1 VDEEPIEILAGMAE
15 RGEVDPWNIDI
26 VEVTDRFLNEL
37 ERRRQLD
44 LRISGRTLF
53 YAAILLRLKSVH
65 MGEPDCDA
73 LPEDGE
79 EFGDSEFDAE
89 PGFDYARF
97 SPVERL
103 EREIQRRIGRKEQ
116 RSRPVTLFELIKA
129 LKTAEKEER
138 RRQRMRTVREDTDDL
153 VSVDDVIATA
163 HNEDYRTASDKVQA
177 GVGEVVHHDGKIT
190 LRELAD
196 QLGWH
201 LTDVYIP
208 LLFLNLDGR
217 VAIWQDEFFGDLY
230 IGELLG
236 GE

>member
-1 VDEEPIEILAGMAE
+1 MDEEPIEILVGMAE

-44 LRISGRTLF
+44 LRVSGRTLF
-53 YAAILLRLKSVH
+53 YAAILLRLKSIH
-65 MGEPDCDA
+65 IGEPDTEPV
-73 LPEDGE
+73 PEEE
-79 EFGDSEFDAE
+79 EFGESEFDVE
-89 PGFDYARF
+89 PGFGYARF

-103 EREIQRRIGRKEQ
+103 EREIQRRIGRKDQ
-116 RSRPVTLFELIKA
+116 RRRPVTLYELIKA

-138 RRQRMRTVREDTDDL
+138 RRQRMRTVREEIL
-153 VSVDDVIATA
+153 VTVDDVVATA
-163 HNEDYRTASDKVQA
+163 HNEDYRNASEKVWE
-177 GVGEVVHHDGKIT
+177 GIGELTPREGRLT

-196 QLGWH
+196 RLGWR
-201 LTDVYIP
+201 LPDVYIP

-217 VAIWQDEFFGDLY
+217 LAIWQDEFFEDLY
-230 IGELLG
+230 IGKLLG

>member
-1 VDEEPIEILAGMAE
+1 MDEEPIEILAGMAE

-65 MGEPDCDA
+65 MGEPDA
-73 LPEDGE
+73 EELPEGEE
-79 EFGDSEFDAE
+79 EFGESEFDAE

-116 RSRPVTLFELIKA
+116 RRRPVTLYELIKA

-138 RRQRMRTVREDTDDL
+138 RRQRMRNVRGEDDL
-153 VSVDDVIATA
+153 VTVDDIVSTA
-163 HNEDYRTASDKVQA
+163 HNEDYRETSRKVQE
-177 GVGEVVHHDGKIT
+177 GIGEVPLHGGKIT
-190 LRELAD
+190 LRELTD
-196 QLGWH
+196 KLGWH
-201 LTDVYIP
+201 ISDVYIP
-208 LLFLNLDGR
+208 LLFLNLDGKLS
-217 VAIWQDEFFGDLY
+217 IWQDEFFEDLY